1 MQSLAEQK
9 LILSEIKALR
19 EGGGNPNGPANRK
32 ETSASDAPGNVMIH
46 SLSGYLSEKEEERQL
61 YLLREA
67 MDMKLA
73 SLHSAANENAVH
85 SALNFQVP
93 GARKSAL
100 QTDFVLSLH
109 YREREY
115 RESSISSPYDKTF
128 QWMFSSDTARKNADF
143 PLWLASSSSLFW
155 ITGKAGSGKSTLMK
169 YVSDF
174 QSKGEGVTLCRKHL
188 SRWAGSSELATASFY
203 FWASGA
209 EIQASQK
216 AMYQSLLFQ
225 LLRESPDIIT
235 RIVPVLW
242 ESACLFGTRFPDDW
256 TEEGLRDLL
265 FGAVKELS
273 KKSAKVCLFIDGLDE
288 FGGDPQALIAVVKS
302 ISQLSNVKLCVS
314 SRPWLEF
321 ESAFGRAPSLRVQDL
336 TYPDIKHFVESH
348 FERSEGFTRLI
359 EREPDYGARLVDHII
374 AKSSG
379 VFLWVRIVVQSLI
392 AGLTNDDPIRDLE
405 NRLNSLPPDLEQLYA
420 KILRD
425 LDPFYLVHACQ
436 YFQLML
442 ANDSSAEALLLSFA
456 DEENKGFA
464 VKLPFRPLSDRE
476 RSRRVE
482 TIRRR
487 LNSRCKGLLEVDPTE
502 RVNFLHRTVRDFLV
516 RPDIIEKMDNATKGT
531 TFDVHLQ
538 LCSAYYCMLMTHEQV
553 TRGIEQCLESASRVA
568 IGKHHMIDILDS
580 LHKNS
585 KTYPNLLPP
594 KLYDSYPERHLSLRK
609 SFGFVFE
616 DGFLSLATRLG
627 ITDYVGARLP
637 PGAVSWVTYRK
648 ATAVAPTFLPKQSA
662 RWFMRFFR
670 REVREVSTPS
680 TTTGRKRAPLPLLL
694 DACFVFPPNID
705 LFRCIMDGEPD
716 YNLRVGTEDCFAFH
730 FRYGRD
736 GFFVV
741 DGCTILAV
749 VVAVAII
756 TTGSKNSSAD
766 QRQVWKLWSSV
777 LDLFRERGAG
787 LDSNLASMVAKRF
800 GTFESF
806 GRNLTGEPEGFPR
819 PRIEKTI
826 RTVLESVQSKST
838 DSINWAALRHE
849 LRMDI
854 QPLDT
859 KSGTNS

>member
-9 LILSEIKALR
+9 LILTEIKALR

-32 ETSASDAPGNVMIH
+32 ATSPSDAPGNVMIH

-73 SLHSAANENAVH
+73 SLHSPAGEHTLH
-85 SALNFQVP
+85 SALDFQVP
-93 GARKSAL
+93 GARKSTL

-115 RESSISSPYDKTF
+115 RESAISSPYDKTF
-128 QWMFSSDTARKNADF
+128 KWMFSSDTARKNADF
-143 PLWLASSSSLFW
+143 PLWLASSSCLFW

-174 QSKGEGVTLCRKHL
+174 QSKGEGATLCRKHL
-188 SRWAGSSELATASFY
+188 GRWAGSSELATASFY

-209 EIQASQK
+209 EIQASKK

-225 LLRESPDIIT
+225 LLRESPDIIP
-235 RIVPVLW
+235 RIVPKRW
-242 ESACLFGTRFPDDW
+242 ESACLFGTPFPDDW

-265 FGAVKELS
+265 FSTVKELS

-288 FGGDPQALIAVVKS
+288 FGGGLQEIIAVVKR

-314 SRPWLEF
+314 SRPWQEF
-321 ESAFGRAPSLRVQDL
+321 EDAFGRGPSLRVQDL

-348 FERSEGFTRLI
+348 FEKSEGFTRLM
-359 EREPDYGARLVDHII
+359 ERESDYGARLVDQII
-374 AKSSG
+374 TKSSG
-379 VFLWVRIVVQSLI
+379 VFLWVRIVVQSLV
-392 AGLTNDDPIRDLE
+392 AGLTNDDRIRDLE

-456 DEENKGFA
+456 DEEKKDFA
-464 VKLPFRPLSDRE
+464 VKLPFGSLSNRE

-487 LNSRCKGLLEVDPTE
+487 LNSRCRGLLEVDPTE
-502 RVNFLHRTVRDFLV
+502 RVNFLHRSVRDFLV
-516 RPDIIEKMDNATKGT
+516 KPDILEKIDNATKGT

-538 LCSAYYCMLMTHEQV
+538 LCSAYYCMLMTDENEIG
-553 TRGIEQCLESASRVA
+553 TRIRIERCLESASRVA
-568 IGKHHMIDILDS
+568 IGKHHMINILDS

-594 KLYDSYPERHLSLRK
+594 KLYDSYTEGHLSLRK

-616 DGFLSLATRLG
+616 DGFLSLATRFG
-627 ITDYVGARLP
+627 ITGYIGARLP
-637 PGAVSWVTYRK
+637 PGAISWVTYQTG
-648 ATAVAPTFLPKQSA
+648 AAVAPTFFPKKPA
-662 RWFMRFFR
+662 RPRPFMWFFR

-680 TTTGRKRAPLPLLL
+680 TTTGGKRARLPLLL

-705 LFRCIMDGEPD
+705 LFRCIMEGEPD
-716 YNLRVGTEDCFAFH
+716 YNLRVGTEDCFAFQ

-756 TTGSKNSSAD
+756 TTGSKSSSAD
-766 QRQVWKLWSSV
+766 QGRVWKLWSSV
-777 LDLFRERGAG
+777 LNLFRECGAG
-787 LDSNLASMVAKRF
+787 LDSNLASMVARGF
-800 GTFESF
+800 GTNIK
-806 GRNLTGEPEGFPR
+806 GKPEGFPR
-819 PRIEKTI
+819 TRIEKTI
-826 RTVLESVQSKST
+826 RNVLESVQSKST

-854 QPLDT
+854 QPLET
-859 KSGTNS
+859 KPGTSA